1 MVLNFSSTGEYAQ
14 AVYGGTNSQV
24 AGANGA
30 IATTNPNSAV
40 GPMQGGRNQS
50 RRNQSRRNQSR
61 RNQSRRNQSRRNQ
74 SQLGGKRR
82 QQSQRRQQ
90 NQRRQQSQRRQQRQ
104 RGGK

>member
-30 IATTNPNSAV
+30 IATTNPNSTV
-40 GPMQGGRNQS
+40 MQGGRRRSRKNQS
-50 RRNQSRRNQSR
+50 RRNQRNK
-61 RNQSRRNQSRRNQ
+61 
-74 SQLGGKRR
+74 SQQGGKRR

-90 NQRRQQSQRRQQRQ
+90 RQRRQNKSQRQ